1 MRLRAAGLRGPAAP
15 RVRAETVREVLLP
28 ALGLALTLTY
38 GAFVGWVYA
47 TRPQS
52 IADVATRA
60 QVAAGVYHVDEARF
74 ASGLD
79 LFRRESFAAAR
90 DEWARAD
97 PAQRDARTQFY
108 IAYSYY
114 RQGWGRFHHD
124 DALYQQ
130 GLAAVERAQRASADA
145 PWASDDPDLK
155 LRTPAELR
163 AEIEEGLR
171 TELADFNPLRMMEAR
186 K

>member
-1 MRLRAAGLRGPAAP
+1 M
-15 RVRAETVREVLLP
+15 RAETVREALLP
-28 ALGLALTLTY
+28 ALGLVITTAY

-52 IADVATRA
+52 IADVTTFA
-60 QVAAGVYHVDEARF
+60 QVAAGVYRVDEARF

-79 LFRRESFAAAR
+79 LFRRESFPAAR
-90 DEWARAD
+90 DEWTRAD
-97 PAQRDARTQFY
+97 PAQRDPRTQFY
-108 IAYSYY
+108 VAYSYY

-124 DALYQQ
+124 DALYRQ

-155 LRTPAELR
+155 LRTPAELK
-163 AEIEEGLR
+163 AELERGQR
-171 TELADFNPLRMMEAR
+171 TELADFNPLRMMEPR

>member
-1 MRLRAAGLRGPAAP
+1 
-15 RVRAETVREVLLP
+15 VRAETVREALLP
-28 ALGLALTLTY
+28 ALGLAITVAY
-38 GAFVGWVYA
+38 GAFVGWIYA

-60 QVAAGVYHVDEARF
+60 QVAAGMYRVDEARF

-79 LFRRESFAAAR
+79 LFRRQSYAAAR
-90 DEWARAD
+90 DEWLRAD

-108 IAYSYY
+108 VAYSFY

-124 DALYQQ
+124 DALYRQ
-130 GLAAVERAQRASADA
+130 GLAAVERARQASAEA
-145 PWASDDPDLK
+145 PWTSDDPDLQ
-155 LRTPAELR
+155 LRTPAELQ
-163 AEIEEGLR
+163 AEIEQGLR
-171 TELADFNPLRMMEAR
+171 VELADFNPLRMMEPR

>member
-1 MRLRAAGLRGPAAP
+1 M
-15 RVRAETVREVLLP
+15 RAEATREALLP
-28 ALGLALTLTY
+28 ALGIAVTLAY

-52 IADVATRA
+52 LSEVATRA
-60 QVAAGVYHVDEARF
+60 EVAAGVYRVDEARF

-79 LFRRESFAAAR
+79 LFRRESHAAAR

-97 PAQRDARTQFY
+97 PAQRDPRTQFY
-108 IAYSYY
+108 IAYAFY
-114 RQGWGRFHHD
+114 RQGWGRLHHD
-124 DALYQQ
+124 DALYRQ
-130 GLAAVERAQRASADA
+130 GVAAAERAQQASAAA
-145 PWASDDPDLK
+145 PWTSDDPDLG

-163 AEIEEGLR
+163 AELERGLR
-171 TELADFNPLRMMEAR
+171 TELEDFNPLRLMEPR

>member
-1 MRLRAAGLRGPAAP
+1 
-15 RVRAETVREVLLP
+15 VRAETVREALLP
-28 ALGLALTLTY
+28 ALGLAITVAY

-60 QVAAGVYHVDEARF
+60 QVAAGMYRVDEARF

-79 LFRRESFAAAR
+79 LFRRQSYAAAR
-90 DEWARAD
+90 DEWSRAD

-108 IAYSYY
+108 VAYSFY

-124 DALYQQ
+124 DALYRQ
-130 GLAAVERAQRASADA
+130 GLVAVERARQASTEA
-145 PWASDDPDLK
+145 PWTSDDPDLQ
-155 LRTPAELR
+155 LRTPAELQ
-163 AEIEEGLR
+163 AEIEQGLR
-171 TELADFNPLRMMEAR
+171 VELADFNPLRMMEPR